1 MKFGTHIYIFT
12 ERWTDDSL
20 SILDTTRELGLD
32 CLEIAVGDKL
42 WGVHA
47 CENDRGVPGGG
58 LVPWESVFQALLDIG
73 FDGYVLME
81 SYDSS
86 IGDFAHQ
93 HRMFHD
99 VCSNGPDFVRR
110 GLAFLKHGLHQTDA
124 VAPAPP
130 LPGGM

>member
-1 MKFGTHIYIFT
+1 MIT
-12 ERWTDDSL
+12 EVGDYGEGIS
-20 SILDTTRELGLD
+20 
-32 CLEIAVGDKL
+32 AVGDKL
-42 WGVHA
+42 WGVRA

-58 LVPWESVFQALLDIG
+58 LVPWESVFQALLDIN

-81 SYDSS
+81 SYNSS

-124 VAPAPP
+124 VAPAAP